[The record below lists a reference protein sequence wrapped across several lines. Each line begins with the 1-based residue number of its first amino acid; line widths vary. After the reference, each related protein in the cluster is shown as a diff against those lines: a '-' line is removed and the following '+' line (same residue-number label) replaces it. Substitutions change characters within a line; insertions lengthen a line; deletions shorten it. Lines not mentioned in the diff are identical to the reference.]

1 MKNLKIA
8 RRYARAL
15 LLMGKEDGQAET
27 YGEELKEFAEVLQR
41 DKGLEMAVTNPIYN
55 AQDRKRVLEKVT
67 GKLQVSKVMT
77 SFLLLLFDK
86 GRVRFVGPIN
96 ELYQRYVDELK
107 GVARAGLV
115 TASDLSSESV
125 ERIRQ
130 ALSKYTGKD
139 VVLEVEKNPTL
150 IGGIVT
156 TIGDLVLDGS
166 IRTQLLNMKETL
178 KRSETV

>member
-1 MKNLKIA
+1 VKNLKIA